1 MIVIIKVMS
10 GEMLIGKVEKFPVLS
25 NKTTVALERPK
36 VFAMGMTREGG
47 MAIQM
52 PDLFS
57 VISDEQTIEFNGV
70 EWVVEATQDIA
81 ENYQQSLSPIAVP
94 PAKKLELV

>member
-1 MIVIIKVMS
+1 MIVIIKVIS
-10 GEMLIGKVEKFPVLS
+10 GEMFIGKKGHNE
-25 NKTTVALERPK
+25 NTTVTLERPK

-57 VISDEQTIEFNGV
+57 VISDEETVEFNGV
-70 EWVVEATQDIA
+70 EWVVTAAKDIA
-81 ENYQQSLSPIAVP
+81 ENYEQSLSPIAVP
-94 PAKKLELV
+94 PTKKLELV